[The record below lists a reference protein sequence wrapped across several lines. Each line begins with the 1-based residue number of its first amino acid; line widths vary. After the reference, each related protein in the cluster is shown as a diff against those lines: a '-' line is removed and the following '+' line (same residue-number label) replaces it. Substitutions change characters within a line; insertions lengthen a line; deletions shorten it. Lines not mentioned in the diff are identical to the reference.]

1 MQRRLEGKVVIVA
14 GAGGIGNELARRYA
28 SEGAAVVIGD
38 LDGEGAQAL
47 AASIAGSGGRA
58 VGMPLDGGDES
69 SIRALVA
76 GAVAEFGGLD
86 GFHANFAVFTEGEE
100 DILDIGMEAYDQ
112 AMAVNARG
120 YVLCTRLAL
129 PEMLKRGGG
138 AIVYTSSGAAYIGEP
153 VRLAYAMSKAAV
165 HALMRHV
172 ARRFGREGIRAN
184 VIAPGVILHPRM
196 AAAMPAEVIA
206 AFSEATLTGTLGT
219 PEDVAAMGA
228 LLLSDE
234 GRYITGQVIGVDGGN
249 PLRP

>member
-1 MQRRLEGKVVIVA
+1 MQRRLDGKVVIVA

-28 SEGAAVVIGD
+28 AEGAAVVIGD

-47 AASIAGSGGRA
+47 ADSIAGSGGRA
-58 VGMPLDGGDES
+58 VGLALDGGDES

-76 GAVAEFGGLD
+76 RAVAEFGGLD

-100 DILDIGMEAYDQ
+100 DILDIGMEAYDR

-138 AIVYTSSGAAYIGEP
+138 SIVYTSSGAAYMGEP
-153 VRLAYAMSKAAV
+153 VRLAYAMSKAAL

-196 AAAMPAEVIA
+196 AAEVIA